1 MKATAKLLYG
11 MAVYLFAATVVY
23 FFATTYVRDDG
34 NLYKEGAGT
43 YNFEWAG
50 GVSLVLA
57 TALMLMLAGYLHFTD
72 KHVDVLPED
81 WEEAEIADGAG
92 TLGFFSPSSI
102 WPAAMSGA
110 VAVLGF
116 GIIFMHYWLIAA
128 GAILLIW
135 TTTMLNLQYGL
146 PKEKH

>member
-1 MKATAKLLYG
+1 MRGSSRIMYSITVFLAIMSVLYFLAT
-11 MAVYLFAATVVY
+11 M
-23 FFATTYVRDDG
+23 YVDDTG
-34 NLYKEGAGT
+34 NRFVADGGG

-50 GVSLVLA
+50 GVSLILA
-57 TALMLMLAGYLHFTD
+57 TLLALMLGAYLHFTE
-72 KHVDVLPED
+72 VRMDVVPED
-81 WEEAEIADGAG
+81 WEEAEISDGAG

-110 VAVLGF
+110 IALLGF
-116 GIIFMHYWLIAA
+116 GIVFMHYWLIAL
-128 GAILLIW
+128 GAVALIY

>member
-1 MKATAKLLYG
+1 MRASAKIMYSMAAFMGIMSVLYFLG
-11 MAVYLFAATVVY
+11 TMYIQ
-23 FFATTYVRDDG
+23 DSG
-34 NLYKEGAGT
+34 NLYREAGGS

-50 GVSLVLA
+50 GVSLILA
-57 TALMLMLAGYLHFTD
+57 TGLALMLGGYLHFTERRID
-72 KHVDVLPED
+72 ILPED

-116 GIIFMHYWLIAA
+116 GIIFMHYWLIAF
-128 GAILLIW
+128 GAVLLIY
-135 TTTMLNLQYGL
+135 TTVMLNLQYGL

>member
-1 MKATAKLLYG
+1 MNASAKIMYGLTAFLAVCTVIYFVATAH
-11 MAVYLFAATVVY
+11 VH
-23 FFATTYVRDDG
+23 DSG
-34 NLYKEGAGT
+34 NIVGI
-43 YNFEWAG
+43 EWAG
-50 GVSLVLA
+50 G
-57 TALMLMLAGYLHFTD
+57 TALALSVLLCLMLGGYLHFTE
-72 KHVDVLPED
+72 KRIDVLPED

-110 VAVLGF
+110 IALLGF
-116 GIIFMHYWLIAA
+116 GIIFMHYWLIAF
-128 GAILLIW
+128 GAVCLIY